1 MRVLHAIMLTFCEL
15 SCATC
20 CTIMLALPA
29 IMQRPLLCQLSCNA
43 PLRCQLPSQSSYK
56 QGVSNTYERER
67 HSFA

>member
-29 IMQRPLLCQLSCNA
+29 IIQRPIALPAIMQRPIA
-43 PLRCQLPSQSSYK
+43 LPI
-56 QGVSNTYERER
+56 
-67 HSFA
+67 A